1 MFYYFAVYKLY
12 DCLLSGVRLSAQACP
27 FSGQYS
33 VVSGDV
39 AAALPSLPTPSQPNH
54 AKCPSLGMHI
64 LNMEVYCNLFI
75 SLHFH
80 LVMYC
85 RFI

>member
-1 MFYYFAVYKLY
+1 MFYYFAVYRLY

-54 AKCPSLGMHI
+54 AKCPSLGTH
-64 LNMEVYCNLFI
+64 NH
-75 SLHFH
+75 SKQ
-80 LVMYC
+80 
-85 RFI
+85 